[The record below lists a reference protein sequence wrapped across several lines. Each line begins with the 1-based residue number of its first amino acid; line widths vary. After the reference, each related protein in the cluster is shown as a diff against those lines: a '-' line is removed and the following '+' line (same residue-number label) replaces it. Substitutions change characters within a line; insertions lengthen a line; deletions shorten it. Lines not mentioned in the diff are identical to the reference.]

1 VKDYSLF
8 ERVKGALADGTQE
21 DENETEEMPSRFAD
35 DYDGLGL
42 DLLDQQTDETVLSV
56 VK

>member
-1 VKDYSLF
+1 MKDYSLV
-8 ERVKGALADGTQE
+8 ERVKGVLADGTQK

-42 DLLDQQTDETVLSV
+42 DLLDQQADETVLLV

>member
-1 VKDYSLF
+1 MKDYSLF
-8 ERVKGALADGTQE
+8 ERVKGVFVDDTQE
-21 DENETEEMPSRFAD
+21 EKDDTEEMPSRFAD

-42 DLLDQQTDETVLSV
+42 DLLDQQTDETVLPV